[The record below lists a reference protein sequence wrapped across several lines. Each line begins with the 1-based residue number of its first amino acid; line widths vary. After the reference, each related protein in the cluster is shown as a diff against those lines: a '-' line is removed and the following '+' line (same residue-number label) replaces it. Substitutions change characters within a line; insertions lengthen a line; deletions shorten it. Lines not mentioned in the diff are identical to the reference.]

1 MRFKLARELSKKH
14 HHFKPLSCPCLKEKR
29 LASLPSTETS
39 RGAVAIKECVT
50 RSLQAA
56 LARPWSLPAALPKA
70 QQNSK
75 EDDPSPMD
83 TEGQLSYLNIPSNC
97 GGIST
102 KLVQKLDH
110 DSTDQCLPLQV
121 SMAGVSEQHEIT
133 SGSFIKSDRRR
144 HQGAT
149 KLSDLSLST

>member
-1 MRFKLARELSKKH
+1 ML
-14 HHFKPLSCPCLKEKR
+14 
-29 LASLPSTETS
+29 
-39 RGAVAIKECVT
+39 
-50 RSLQAA
+50 SLQQRI
-56 LARPWSLPAALPKA
+56 LGHMQMLYLVTVGFQHKSWH
-70 QQNSK
+70 
-75 EDDPSPMD
+75 ESPMD

-110 DSTDQCLPLQV
+110 DSTDKCLPLQV

-149 KLSDLSLST
+149 KLSDLSLFT